1 MASQYVIDLGYNDDL
16 TTVIKKVNH
25 NFKAIT
31 GQQAKQAQID
41 AGDATEIV
49 AGIVGD
55 AVDDLVDLI
64 DHEADLRVAG
74 DNDLDNAIEAV
85 DDKFDDY
92 TPTANLARTVLPYSH
107 DDVLWVIENNT
118 VGEVMKKTSVTGY
131 HDLVV
136 RCVGEDGNP
145 CYTPLAL
152 VPKDSYQNYTAN
164 GKTFKMQINTSDN
177 GRLWWV
183 VPAGKW
189 ELWMR

>member
-41 AGDATEIV
+41 AGDYTDLIASL
-49 AGIVGD
+49 VGQ
-55 AVDDLVDLI
+55 AVDDLVDMI
-64 DHEADLRVAG
+64 NHEAYLRSGA
-74 DNDLDNAIEAV
+74 DQDLDNAIEAV

-92 TPTANLARTVLPYSH
+92 TPTTNLARTVLPYSH

-118 VGEVMKKTSVTGY
+118 VGEVMKKTNVSGY
-131 HDLVV
+131 TDLVV
-136 RCVGEDGNP
+136 RCVGENGNP

-152 VPKDSYQNYTAN
+152 VPNDSYQNYTAN